1 MKKILILSL
10 FAILIATQSAFAVSE
25 QDMLMD
31 NTTSTTEFK
40 KYVFDFLKEQQ
51 KINDKEIDLNLDFKK
66 DLNNQNEIIMQY
78 KDLIETYKY
87 KIKSLESIVDKQQS
101 TINKLDSRL
110 YTLERK
116 IK

>member
-1 MKKILILSL
+1 MKKILISSL
-10 FAILIATQSAFAVSE
+10 FAILIATQSVFAVSE

-51 KINDKEIDLNLDFKK
+51 KINDKEIYLNLDFKK

>member
-10 FAILIATQSAFAVSE
+10 FAILIATQSVFAVSE
-25 QDMLMD
+25 QDMLLD

-40 KYVFDFLKEQQ
+40 KYVFDTLKEQQ
-51 KINDKEIDLNLDFKK
+51 KINDKEINLNLDFKK

>member
-1 MKKILILSL
+1 MKKILISSL
-10 FAILIATQSAFAVSE
+10 FAILIATQSVFAVSE
-25 QDMLMD
+25 QDMLTD

-40 KYVFDFLKEQQ
+40 KYVFDILKEQQ

-66 DLNNQNEIIMQY
+66 DLNNQNEIIRQHN
-78 KDLIETYKY
+78 DLIETYKY
-87 KIKSLESIVDKQQS
+87 KIKSLESTIDKQQS

-110 YTLERK
+110 YTIEKK

>member
-1 MKKILILSL
+1 MKKILISSL
-10 FAILIATQSAFAVSE
+10 FAILIATQSVFAVSE
-25 QDMLMD
+25 QDMLLD

-40 KYVFDFLKEQQ
+40 KYVFEFLKEQQ
-51 KINDKEIDLNLDFKK
+51 KINDKEIDLNLNFKK
-66 DLNNQNEIIMQY
+66 VLNNQNEVIKQLN
-78 KDLIETYKY
+78 DLIEAYRY
-87 KIKSLESIVDKQQS
+87 KIRSLESTVDRQQS